1 MSKVRVNLA
10 NPSELCEIP
19 GIRQHQADAIVRFR
33 AEHGPIKNADQLNEI
48 MGGQPLAPAARD
60 RLDFEP
66 ASMTAPESP
75 GA

>member
-1 MSKVRVNLA
+1 MPKVRVNLA

-19 GIRQHQADAIVRFR
+19 GIQRSQAEAIVKFR
-33 AEHGPIKNADQLNEI
+33 TEHGPIKNVEQLAEI
-48 MGGQPLAPAARD
+48 MGHDQLPESARA

-66 ASMTAPESP
+66 ASQTAPEAP